1 VKNWAG
7 LGHTLSLKNWA
18 MTSTGLYKEDFL
30 SSLKTS
36 VLTVGSRVD
45 IGCFFRI
52 FHLWMDGA
60 AMMAVIIIAIHSV
73 ST

>member
-1 VKNWAG
+1 
-7 LGHTLSLKNWA
+7 

-60 AMMAVIIIAIHSV
+60 A
-73 ST
+73 